1 MGRTYAYIRV
11 SSKDQN
17 EARQLQAL
25 EGLGLRREHIFLDK
39 QSGKDFC
46 RPQYQR
52 LLTQQRGV
60 DIRVLDMP
68 LLDTTLS
75 KDLMDTFIADLV
87 LQLLSFVA
95 QNEREAIRT
104 RQAEGIAAAK
114 RRGGR
119 AGAVRL
125 AVHVLP
131 ARARMRRRRGPNF
144 SRARRGERLTLP
156 RRARILKEQ
165 KPNTIPGGSQ
175 TMKRAL
181 LMGDYAHHTW
191 HGLAGVDEQ
200 IREILSDYEIE
211 ICTDYAHLTAER
223 LRPFDFVIDYIDGW
237 NRCGNC
243 DAAGELLSYV
253 AQGGALL
260 SLHNGIIKRSSPEME
275 QLVGGAFTGHPQ
287 HEVLTY
293 SVKTAHPVSQGLES
307 FSMDEEPYQFTL
319 DPLANLTLLLEYT
332 YRGQQY
338 PAAWLRAFGKGKV
351 VYLSPGHN
359 AASFQNEGFRAL
371 LLRSAAWCVGEL

>member
-1 MGRTYAYIRV
+1 
-11 SSKDQN
+11 
-17 EARQLQAL
+17 
-25 EGLGLRREHIFLDK
+25 
-39 QSGKDFC
+39 
-46 RPQYQR
+46 
-52 LLTQQRGV
+52 
-60 DIRVLDMP
+60 
-68 LLDTTLS
+68 
-75 KDLMDTFIADLV
+75 
-87 LQLLSFVA
+87 
-95 QNEREAIRT
+95 
-104 RQAEGIAAAK
+104 
-114 RRGGR
+114 
-119 AGAVRL
+119 
-125 AVHVLP
+125 
-131 ARARMRRRRGPNF
+131 
-144 SRARRGERLTLP
+144 
-156 RRARILKEQ
+156 
-165 KPNTIPGGSQ
+165 
-175 TMKRAL
+175 MKRAL

-223 LRPFDFVIDYIDGW
+223 LRPFDFIIDYIDGW

-275 QLVGGAFTGHPQ
+275 QMVGGAFTGHPQ

>member
-1 MGRTYAYIRV
+1 
-11 SSKDQN
+11 
-17 EARQLQAL
+17 
-25 EGLGLRREHIFLDK
+25 
-39 QSGKDFC
+39 
-46 RPQYQR
+46 
-52 LLTQQRGV
+52 
-60 DIRVLDMP
+60 
-68 LLDTTLS
+68 
-75 KDLMDTFIADLV
+75 
-87 LQLLSFVA
+87 
-95 QNEREAIRT
+95 
-104 RQAEGIAAAK
+104 
-114 RRGGR
+114 
-119 AGAVRL
+119 
-125 AVHVLP
+125 
-131 ARARMRRRRGPNF
+131 
-144 SRARRGERLTLP
+144 
-156 RRARILKEQ
+156 
-165 KPNTIPGGSQ
+165 
-175 TMKRAL
+175 MKRAL

-200 IREILSDYEIE
+200 IREILSDYEVE

-243 DAAGELLSYV
+243 DAAGELLGYV

-275 QLVGGAFTGHPQ
+275 QMVGGAFTGHPQ

-293 SVKTAHPVSQGLES
+293 AVKTAHPVSQGLES